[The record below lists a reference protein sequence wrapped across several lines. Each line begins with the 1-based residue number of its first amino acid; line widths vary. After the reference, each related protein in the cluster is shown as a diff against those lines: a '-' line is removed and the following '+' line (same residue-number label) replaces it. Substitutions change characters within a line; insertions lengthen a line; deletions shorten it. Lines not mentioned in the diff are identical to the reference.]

1 MSGEAPS
8 PTYWTAREFPIPCF
22 QGTNVMY
29 VYKNDLVDGD
39 L

>member
-1 MSGEAPS
+1 MAGEAPT
-8 PTYWTAREFPIPCF
+8 PTHWTAREFPIPCF
-22 QGTNVMY
+22 QGTNVY